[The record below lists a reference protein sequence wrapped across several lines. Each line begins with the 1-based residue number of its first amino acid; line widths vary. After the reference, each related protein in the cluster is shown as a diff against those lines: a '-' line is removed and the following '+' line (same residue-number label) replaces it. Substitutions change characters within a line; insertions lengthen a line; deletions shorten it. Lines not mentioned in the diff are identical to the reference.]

1 MALFAPLLAP
11 HSPIDQTLR
20 DKLLPPAWMM
30 GGKDKY
36 FLGTDA
42 FGRDILSRLI
52 YGARVSLLVALLA
65 LTAGGGVGLAIG
77 IVAGYVGGA
86 VDSVLM
92 RLVDA
97 AFTFPAILFA
107 LLLAVTMGQGLGTLV
122 IAISLLLW
130 ASFARVIR
138 GEVLALRQRDFVAL
152 AKVRGC
158 SSLRIMATHILPN
171 VLNTFM
177 VLVTLNIGVVIIAEA
192 TLELPR
198 RRHPAADPDLGP
210 DDLRGPRP
218 HRRGLVGGPDPGHR
232 HHAPGA
238 VGQPVRRLAARPP
251 RSPAAPAMSDTV
263 LEVRDLHTHFFL
275 RRGVVKAV
283 DGVSF
288 SLKRG
293 EVLGLVGESGC
304 GKSLTALSL
313 MRLLPKGGARTI
325 KGEVL
330 LGGENILERTPAEMR
345 EIRGRR
351 ISMVLQDPQTS
362 LNPVFSIG
370 DQLREAI
377 ERRRKGASLS
387 EIMKEAVAALRRV
400 EIAAPEQ
407 RIGQY
412 PHQMSGGMKQRVV
425 GAIAISGEPEVLIAD
440 EPTTA
445 LDVTIQLQYLKLLKR
460 LQAENGMAILFITHD
475 FGVVGRMCDRV
486 AVMYAGRIVEC
497 GPVKQIFEAPQHP
510 YTRALIA
517 SVPKMTGAGR
527 PAHHHR
533 GPAAVADGPAGRL
546 PLRLA
551 LRPCRAAL
559 PRRLSRQR
567 SRGRGAHGGLLEGG
581 GVVKIR
587 LPPCHGC
594 SAGCT
599 LVSGVW

>member
-1 MALFAPLLAP
+1 MDVSSPGVVAPAVAARGRRRLSAHRARAVDSDRHHLGDRRHGGVRAAAGAALADRPDLARQAPAAGL
-11 HSPIDQTLR
+11 D
-20 DKLLPPAWMM
+20 
-30 GGKDKY
+30 GGRQHKY
-36 FLGTDA
+36 LLGTDA

-52 YGARVSLLVALLA
+52 YGARVSLIVALLA
-65 LTAGGGVGLAIG
+65 LTAGGGIGLPVG

-86 VDSVLM
+86 VDSILM

-138 GEVLALRQRDFVAL
+138 GEVLSLRQRDFVAL

-158 SSLRIMATHILPN
+158 SSPRIMLTHILPN

-192 TLELPR
+192 TLSFLGAGIPPPTPTWGLMISEGRGRIAEAWWVALIPGIAIT
-198 RRHPAADPDLGP
+198 PA
-210 DDLRGPRP
+210 
-218 HRRGLVGGPDPGHR
+218 
-232 HHAPGA
+232 GA
-238 VGQPVRRLAARPP
+238 VGQPVRRLAARPA
-251 RSPAAPAMSDTV
+251 RSEAAPAMSGETV

-288 SLKRG
+288 SLQRG

-330 LGGENILERTPAEMR
+330 LDGENILERTPAEMR

-377 ERRRKGASLS
+377 ERRRKGAS
-387 EIMKEAVAALRRV
+387 RRGD
-400 EIAAPEQ
+400 EGGGGGAAPRRDRRAGAAHRPVSAPDERRHEAARGRRHRHQ
-407 RIGQY
+407 R
-412 PHQMSGGMKQRVV
+412 RAR
-425 GAIAISGEPEVLIAD
+425 GADRRRADHRARRHHPAPVPEA
-440 EPTTA
+440 
-445 LDVTIQLQYLKLLKR
+445 
-460 LQAENGMAILFITHD
+460 AEA
-475 FGVVGRMCDRV
+475 
-486 AVMYAGRIVEC
+486 
-497 GPVKQIFEAPQHP
+497 
-510 YTRALIA
+510 
-517 SVPKMTGAGR
+517 
-527 PAHHHR
+527 
-533 GPAAVADGPAGRL
+533 PAGRDRHGD
-546 PLRLA
+546 PVHHPRFRRGRPHVRPRGGDVCRPHRRVRAGAADLRGAAASLHPRA
-551 LRPCRAAL
+551 DRLGAQDDRRRPAGS
-559 PRRLSRQR
+559 PR
-567 SRGRGAHGGLLEGG
+567 SRASR
-581 GVVKIR
+581 R
-587 LPPCHGC
+587 R
-594 SAGCT
+594 
-599 LVSGVW
+599 

>member
-1 MALFAPLLAP
+1 
-11 HSPIDQTLR
+11 
-20 DKLLPPAWMM
+20 
-30 GGKDKY
+30 
-36 FLGTDA
+36 
-42 FGRDILSRLI
+42 
-52 YGARVSLLVALLA
+52 
-65 LTAGGGVGLAIG
+65 
-77 IVAGYVGGA
+77 
-86 VDSVLM
+86 
-92 RLVDA
+92 
-97 AFTFPAILFA
+97 
-107 LLLAVTMGQGLGTLV
+107 
-122 IAISLLLW
+122 
-130 ASFARVIR
+130 
-138 GEVLALRQRDFVAL
+138 
-152 AKVRGC
+152 
-158 SSLRIMATHILPN
+158 
-171 VLNTFM
+171 
-177 VLVTLNIGVVIIAEA
+177 
-192 TLELPR
+192 
-198 RRHPAADPDLGP
+198 
-210 DDLRGPRP
+210 
-218 HRRGLVGGPDPGHR
+218 
-232 HHAPGA
+232 
-238 VGQPVRRLAARPP
+238 
-251 RSPAAPAMSDTV
+251 MSDTV

-288 SLKRG
+288 SLRRG

-313 MRLLPKGGARTI
+313 MRLLPKGAARTV

-330 LGGENILERTPAEMR
+330 LGGENLLERTPAEMR

-362 LNPVFSIG
+362 LNPVFTVG

-497 GPVKQIFEAPQHP
+497 GPVQQIFEAPQHP

-517 SVPKMTGAGR
+517 SVPKMTGA
-527 PAHHHR
+527 
-533 GPAAVADGPAGRL
+533 AGRL
-546 PLRLA
+546 TTIEGQPPSLMDLPVGCRFASRCA
-551 LRPCRAAL
+551 LVEQRCLDAYPGTVRVGEEHTADCWKVA
-559 PRRLSRQR
+559 PR
-567 SRGRGAHGGLLEGG
+567 
-581 GVVKIR
+581 
-587 LPPCHGC
+587 
-594 SAGCT
+594 
-599 LVSGVW
+599 